1 MNDLQIEYF
10 LSVAK
15 HLSFT
20 KAARELFVSQPA
32 ISRQISAME
41 EELGY
46 TLFERTNKSVKLTE
60 TGEMFFHFFTDY
72 KNELNNIK
80 VHAQLISESRQRIL
94 RLGVIDHWDISPF
107 FIPAKEAFE
116 NLHAQVGIQLYS
128 YDVNEMKNALNVD
141 AVDMIM
147 TIDPMAAEGKG
158 LTSTQLGKIPRILL
172 YSAKHPFN
180 TEKAQVKPT
189 DFAEETFLVVSEGE
203 HNFYGQD
210 LVKGFCKPYGFVPKI
225 VTVNSTD
232 AMMAGIQC
240 RMGVAIVDV
249 WSREMVHPEFCHV
262 ALNSS
267 HIVTLIWKTKWTD
280 PVIQDFAKCLEDAVA
295 ALSASKGRKS
305 L

>member
-80 VHAQLISESRQRIL
+80 VHAQLISESRQRVL
-94 RLGVIDHWDISPF
+94 RLGIIDHWDISPF
-107 FIPAKEAFE
+107 FIPARKAFE
-116 NLHAQVGIQLYS
+116 KLHDQVGVQIYS
-128 YDVNEMKNALNVD
+128 YDVDEMESALNSD

-147 TIDPMAAEGKG
+147 TIDPMTAEGKG
-158 LTSTQLGKIPRILL
+158 LTSLQLGKIPRILL

-180 TEKAQVKPT
+180 TEKDKIQPT
-189 DFAEETFLVVSEGE
+189 DFSEETFLVVSEGE

-210 LVKGFCKPYGFVPKI
+210 LVKGFCKPYGFVPK
-225 VTVNSTD
+225 VMSVNSTD
-232 AMMAGIQC
+232 SMMAGIQC
-240 RMGVAIVDV
+240 QMGVAIVDV
-249 WSREMVHPEFCHV
+249 WSRELVHPEYCHV
-262 ALNSS
+262 TLNSS
-267 HIVTLIWKTKWTD
+267 HVVMLIWKTKWTD
-280 PVIQDFAKCLEDAVA
+280 PVIQDFARCLEEAVA
-295 ALSASKGRKS
+295 ALPVYKD
-305 L
+305 

>member
-116 NLHAQVGIQLYS
+116 KLHDQVGIQLYS
-128 YDVNEMKNALNVD
+128 YDVNEMENALNID

-147 TIDPMAAEGKG
+147 TIDPMTAEGKG
-158 LTSTQLGKIPRILL
+158 LTSTLKF
-172 YSAKHPFN
+172 YS
-180 TEKAQVKPT
+180 
-189 DFAEETFLVVSEGE
+189 
-203 HNFYGQD
+203 
-210 LVKGFCKPYGFVPKI
+210 
-225 VTVNSTD
+225 
-232 AMMAGIQC
+232 
-240 RMGVAIVDV
+240 
-249 WSREMVHPEFCHV
+249 
-262 ALNSS
+262 
-267 HIVTLIWKTKWTD
+267 
-280 PVIQDFAKCLEDAVA
+280 
-295 ALSASKGRKS
+295 
-305 L
+305 